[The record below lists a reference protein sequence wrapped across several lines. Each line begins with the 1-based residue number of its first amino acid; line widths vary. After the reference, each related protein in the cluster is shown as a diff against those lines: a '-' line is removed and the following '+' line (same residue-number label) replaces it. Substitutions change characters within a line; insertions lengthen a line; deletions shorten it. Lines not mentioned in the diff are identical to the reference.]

1 MDGKSWND
9 TYTRPCVANAS
20 NLTCYFD
27 SFNSVG
33 VYGRDITSRALAH
46 AQGEMALCSCCGAYK
61 YISDILKSTHDYG
74 YYCRKNGHQQEFAYR
89 FNEYNPEDK
98 QRVYPR
104 FTQRIIIVSSGKC
117 FNYSIVGGPQNER
130 DGNLFYE
137 YTNGTF
143 SGNFTIPG
151 QIKAF
156 NSTTYV
162 YRGINT
168 PQEAVLKR
176 ISMHIGVGPQISRP
190 WRAIY
195 LLLMS
200 HYSKRCK
207 PGAKRDVRIG

>member
-1 MDGKSWND
+1 
-9 TYTRPCVANAS
+9 
-20 NLTCYFD
+20 
-27 SFNSVG
+27 
-33 VYGRDITSRALAH
+33 
-46 AQGEMALCSCCGAYK
+46 MALCSCCGAYK

-74 YYCRKNGHQQEFAYR
+74 YYCRKNRHQQEFAYR

-104 FTQRIIIVSSGKC
+104 FTQRIITVSSGKC
-117 FNYSIVGGPQNER
+117 FNYSMVGGPQNER
-130 DGNLFYE
+130 DGNLSYE

-151 QIKAF
+151 QIEAF
-156 NSTTYV
+156 NGTTYV

-176 ISMHIGVGPQISRP
+176 ISMHMGVGPQISRP

-195 LLLMS
+195 LLQMS

-207 PGAKRDVRIG
+207 PGAKRDVRIGSAWEVHFKEPGEVGANMAGFAIGVSTMARTNDQFKSIAWCLTSAFILK